1 MGRLISKFFIYE
13 SVAPAKAKS
22 HHFKNMII
30 GAQQAGMGIEPPSPF
45 DIKNKYLE
53 MEYREMEAYV
63 NQQREKW
70 KTYGCTIMSDGWTGP
85 TKLSIINFMVYSKG
99 STVFLKSVD
108 ASNYIKDHKYIY
120 DLLKTVIK
128 EVGKE
133 NVVQIVTDNG
143 SAFMKAGKQLMKKY
157 NLYWT
162 PCAAHCID
170 LIFEDIGKR
179 PSVIEVINNARKIT
193 NFIYNHGWLLAQMRL
208 YCGGD
213 IVRPGATRMTNIV
226 SLYEPLYVV
235 LRLMDSEV
243 VPTMPFVYELMH
255 VMKRTL
261 RSRSWRLDV
270 QNNTRSLGENT
281 KTSTSCTAYFL
292 NPRFQYRRGVGS
304 DPELLQAVHDV
315 FAKLDPTTESLGQ
328 FGNEMQKEDSVIER
342 AIAARSTM
350 VPAEWWFMYGNQTP
364 TLRKLAIKVLS
375 QTASSTACERNW
387 STFALIHTKQRN
399 RLAYSRLEQL
409 VFCYYNMRLKLRDM
423 EAENDRVAEKDY
435 LDLLDI
441 SAEVGEEEDNQLF
454 QWVRPIHLD
463 DEVGNPDPRIAA
475 HAREFGV
482 NVERVLS
489 EEVHSESFS
498 KDTDDSHQEIDSTS
512 AGHSSRPSAAGTSAS
527 GYDGSR
533 GGTDDGGD
541 NAGGDINERQHSQYP
556 VSQFTCENTF
566 THCTQD
572 EDHGSRRAGPGIGA
586 IGKPYRGRERMMEPY
601 NEELLSG
608 SFESM
613 SIGTQFSDSSNE
625 ANVYPPHVMSYG
637 QPSSSTDEEYG
648 MSRYSPSRQM
658 LPSSISDGRRI
669 GH

>member
-53 MEYREMEAYV
+53 MEYRNGSLCEPTK
-63 NQQREKW
+63 RKW

-99 STVFLKSVD
+99 STVFLKSID

-143 SAFMKAGKQLMKKY
+143 SASITYIGLV
-157 NLYWT
+157 
-162 PCAAHCID
+162 CGID

-213 IVRPGATRMTNIV
+213 IVRPGATRMTKIV

-243 VPTMPFVYELMH
+243 VPTMPFV
-255 VMKRTL
+255 
-261 RSRSWRLDV
+261 SWRLDV

-281 KTSTSCTAYFL
+281 KTSTSCSRYLTYFL

-342 AIAARSTM
+342 QLQRRSTM
-350 VPAEWWFMYGNQTP
+350 VPVTEWWFMYGNQTP
-364 TLRKLAIKVLS
+364 TLRKLAIKHV
-375 QTASSTACERNW
+375 
-387 STFALIHTKQRN
+387 ALIHTKQRN

-625 ANVYPPHVMSYG
+625 TNVYPPHVMSYG

-658 LPSSISDGRRI
+658 SYQVPYQMEGGLGINTWVNFEYPIHVEAR
-669 GH
+669 